1 MDTNASVTTSTTEAL
16 ATLSPAAVNADTQ
29 LVTGEDLIL
38 REKMM
43 FLLTIY
49 PRLTPTMLHVG
60 IGPQVRPQTWRPIM
74 EALIREGKI
83 KRTGISVHTPK
94 GQYRTYTTLE
104 LSKPMTLEQWTE
116 LFRTRG
122 TSSELA
128 DAITA
133 EGVVDQL

>member
-1 MDTNASVTTSTTEAL
+1 MDTNAVTNVNEAL
-16 ATLSPAAVNADTQ
+16 TSLSPAAVNADTR

-49 PRLTPTMLHVG
+49 PKLTPTMLHVG
-60 IGPQVRPQTWRPIM
+60 IGPQVRPQTWRPVM

-83 KRTGISVHTPK
+83 KRTGTSVYTPK
-94 GQYRTYTTLE
+94 GQFRTYTILE
-104 LSKPMTLEQWTE
+104 LCTPMSLEKWTE

-122 TSSELA
+122 SSADLA
-128 DAITA
+128 DAITE
-133 EGVVDQL
+133 EGLVDQL